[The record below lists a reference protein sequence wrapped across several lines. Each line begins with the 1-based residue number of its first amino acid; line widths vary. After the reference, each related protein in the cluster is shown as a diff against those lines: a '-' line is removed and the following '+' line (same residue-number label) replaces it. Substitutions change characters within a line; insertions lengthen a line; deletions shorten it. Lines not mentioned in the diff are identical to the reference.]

1 MRLSSA
7 PMSDAPSTLI
17 ATNWGTRLRQ
27 RRVDQGLTQ
36 ETFAELVGRDQ
47 TTISRYERG
56 EGPWTPEA
64 MLLLAVALD
73 TTVSALFPW
82 PVGIEEAEKFRQ
94 LTSTKPS
101 AVAS

>member
-1 MRLSSA
+1 MN
-7 PMSDAPSTLI
+7 PAPSALI
-17 ATNWGTRLRQ
+17 ANNWGTRLRE
-27 RRVDQGLTQ
+27 RRAELNLTQ

-64 MLLLAVALD
+64 MLLFAVALD
-73 TTVSALFPW
+73 TTVAVLFPW

-94 LTSTKPS
+94 LSS
-101 AVAS
+101 AKAQVA

>member
-1 MRLSSA
+1 MNEA
-7 PMSDAPSTLI
+7 PATRI
-17 ATNWGTRLRQ
+17 AKNWGARLHD
-27 RRVDQGLTQ
+27 RRRDQGLTQ
-36 ETFAELVGRDQ
+36 ETFADMVGRDQ

-64 MLLLAVALD
+64 MLLFAVALD
-73 TTVSALFPW
+73 TTVAALFPW

-94 LTSTKPS
+94 ISSTKPTA